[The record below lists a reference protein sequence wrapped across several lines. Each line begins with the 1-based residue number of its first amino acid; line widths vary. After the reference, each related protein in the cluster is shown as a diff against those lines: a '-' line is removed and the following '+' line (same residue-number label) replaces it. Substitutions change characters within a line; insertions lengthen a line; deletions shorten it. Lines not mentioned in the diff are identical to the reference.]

1 MSVQFFFQQDNR
13 ILTSRSRLKAF
24 LPQIFSKQKRRFKTL
39 HYIFCSDNY
48 LLDINRSNLKH
59 DYFTDIITFNLSNSP
74 SVIEGEIYISTDRVR
89 DNACINGV
97 SIKEELH
104 RVIFHG
110 ALHLCGYQDKT
121 KKQQTEMRKQE
132 DALLTR
138 YFS

>member
-1 MSVQFFFQQDNR
+1 MSIQFFFQQDNR

-39 HYIFCSDNY
+39 DYIFCSDNY